1 MAFTGPAEDRQL
13 IRELIGAYSDAAFR
27 SDLEAYLACWTDD
40 GVRTQAGQP
49 ELRGK
54 AALREMWTQIWDMIE
69 RMAFFAEIG
78 AIEVDGDRART
89 RVYCR
94 EIVFLK
100 GGGVWKLVGIYTDQ
114 LVRQDGAWRF
124 ARRDYE
130 LFMDEG
136 TMAKGELRPA

>member
-1 MAFTGPAEDRQL
+1 MAFTGPPEDRQL

-27 SDLEAYLACWTDD
+27 SDVEAYLALWTE
-40 GVRTQAGQP
+40 GAVRTQAGQP
-49 ELRGK
+49 EVRGR
-54 AALREMWTQIWDMIE
+54 AALRAMWDGIWEMID

-78 AIEVDGDRART
+78 AIEVDGDAATT
-89 RVYCR
+89 RVFCR

-100 GGGVWKLVGIYTDQ
+100 GGGVWKLVGIYNDQ

-136 TMAKGELRPA
+136 KGG

>member
-1 MAFTGPAEDRQL
+1 MAFTGPADDRQL

-27 SDLEAYLACWTDD
+27 GDAEAYLALWTED

-49 ELRGK
+49 EVRGK
-54 AALREMWTQIWDMIE
+54 AALRAMWDGLWQMID
-69 RMAFFAEIG
+69 RMAFFAEVG
-78 AIEVDGDRART
+78 AIAVDGERATT

-100 GGGVWKLVGIYTDQ
+100 GGGVWKLVGIYNDQ
-114 LVRQDGAWRF
+114 LVREGGAWRF

-136 TMAKGELRPA
+136 KGG